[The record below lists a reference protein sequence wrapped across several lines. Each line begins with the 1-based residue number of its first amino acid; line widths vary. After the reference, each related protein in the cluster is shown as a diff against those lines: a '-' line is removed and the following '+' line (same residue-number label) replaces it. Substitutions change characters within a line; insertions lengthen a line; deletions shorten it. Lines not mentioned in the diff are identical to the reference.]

1 MLQPRQ
7 TSPDR
12 DTSVSPDS
20 NIAEASKKPIL
31 TDLDLLDELNLTEAM
46 AADYLGKIRQTLN
59 KGLNNAKD
67 KNKPYFKFG
76 ELYTLIAAAASL
88 NYTFSKRAVR
98 DYIDETRKDISLGQQ
113 KRGKDLV
120 DGLLTETEVLDLKGA
135 VRLDIVLPGYAG
147 FSEHQP
153 KIVSLIDRHIKAF
166 KLNPAGQLRCL
177 TNQISDKATIK
188 KDFGLSDAECKV
200 SEPVMH
206 YFRPLIFI
214 YDESNPI
221 PRAYMIS
228 DKPGFVEATHHRV
241 RETAGC
247 FDYLFTDHVA
257 ASQVDGV
264 SVAPAQASAG
274 LKARGG

>member
-1 MLQPRQ
+1 MADL
-7 TSPDR
+7 S
-12 DTSVSPDS
+12 
-20 NIAEASKKPIL
+20 EKPIL
-31 TDLDLLDELNLTEAM
+31 TDLDLLDALNLTEAM

-59 KGLNNAKD
+59 KGLNTAKE
-67 KNKPYFKFG
+67 KNKSYFKFG
-76 ELYTLIAAAASL
+76 ELYTLIAAATSL
-88 NYTFSKRAVR
+88 NYAFSKQAVK

-120 DGLLTETEVLDLKGA
+120 DGLLTETDVLDLKEA
-135 VRLDIVLPGYAG
+135 ARLDIVLPGYAG

-153 KIVSLIDRHIKAF
+153 KILTLIDKHIKAF
-166 KLNPAGQLRCL
+166 KLNSAGRLRCL
-177 TNQISDKATIK
+177 TNSVSDKATIK

-206 YFRPLIFI
+206 YFRPLVFI
-214 YDESNPI
+214 YDDSNPI

-257 ASQVDGV
+257 APQVDGV
-264 SVAPAQASAG
+264 SVAQAQPSG
-274 LKARGG
+274 S